1 MEGNQSR
8 RLKKQENLTRK
19 LEKKKS
25 NLKTRTRELEKE

>member
-19 LEKKKS
+19 LEKKEVKPE
-25 NLKTRTRELEKE
+25 N